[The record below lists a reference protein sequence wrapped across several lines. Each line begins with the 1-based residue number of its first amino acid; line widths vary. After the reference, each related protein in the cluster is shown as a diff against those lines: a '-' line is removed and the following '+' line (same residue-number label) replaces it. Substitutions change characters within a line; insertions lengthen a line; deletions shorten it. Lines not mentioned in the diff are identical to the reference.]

1 MLFGWKFVAYTH
13 RRPEFQNEDS
23 VSDGCLPLEC
33 GRYLEPAPILCRE
46 AIVDRI
52 AFLGW
57 TVTEKQNYE
66 ETLSSLGS
74 SHASPASG
82 ESGSRAVA
90 IAMYGVLLASYAVN
104 AADRQLF
111 PLLAHDV
118 RLQYNFS
125 LADTGLLTTIFTLG
139 LAVAGL
145 PTGYLL
151 ARFSR
156 KTVLLTGI
164 GIFSTGTALTILS
177 TGFPDML
184 IYLAATGIG
193 EAMQLTVM
201 IAIAANYFIHY
212 RAAAIGSM
220 NVFFGIGAFSGPILG
235 SILLTRYRTWHAPM
249 IGFAL
254 AGFLMIAVIAV
265 AVRPWFSE
273 TRRAADART
282 DLRGAPTILNRNTVI
297 LTILSV
303 IAGLILFGFTGM
315 YPTYLREGLHYT
327 PKAAGF
333 VASFYGAGALISI
346 GGGWL
351 GDRFSPRI
359 VLCGAFSGIACLGYL
374 CFHGSGAILPRAILT
389 FAYGAIGS
397 GTIYVNLAA
406 YHVKAVRSS
415 LSSRASGM
423 FVTSLYA
430 AAAGAG
436 YLMGGIASHA
446 GWAVAAEIQISLLSI
461 VAAGLATA
469 LRPAEMAL

>member
-1 MLFGWKFVAYTH
+1 MKADQDHQGTISIQAG
-13 RRPEFQNEDS
+13 PE
-23 VSDGCLPLEC
+23 
-33 GRYLEPAPILCRE
+33 A
-46 AIVDRI
+46 
-52 AFLGW
+52 
-57 TVTEKQNYE
+57 
-66 ETLSSLGS
+66 
-74 SHASPASG
+74 G

-90 IAMYGVLLASYAVN
+90 IAMYCVLLASYSVN

-118 RLQYNFS
+118 RLQYGFS
-125 LADTGLLTTIFTLG
+125 LSDTGLLTTIFTLG

-156 KTVLLTGI
+156 KTVLLLGI
-164 GIFSTGTALTILS
+164 GIFSTGTALTILA

-184 IYLAATGIG
+184 VYLAATGIG

-201 IAIAANYFIHY
+201 IAIAANYFVGY

-220 NVFFGIGAFSGPILG
+220 NVFFGLGAFSGPILG
-235 SILLTRYRTWHAPM
+235 SLLLTRYKTWHAPM
-249 IGFAL
+249 VAFGIFGY
-254 AGFLMIAVIAV
+254 LMIAVIALT
-265 AVRPWFSE
+265 VRPWFSE

-282 DLRGAPTILNRNTVI
+282 DHLGAHTLLNRNTII

-303 IAGLILFGFTGM
+303 IGGLVMFGFTGM
-315 YPTYLREGLHYT
+315 YPTYLREGLQYT

-333 VASFYGAGALISI
+333 VISFYGAGALISI

-351 GDRFSPRI
+351 GDRFSPRV
-359 VLCGAFSGIACLGYL
+359 VLSTAFFCTACLGYL
-374 CFHGSGAILPRAILT
+374 CFHGSEGVGTRAVLT

-406 YHVKAVRSS
+406 YHVKSVRSS
-415 LSSRASGM
+415 LSSRGSGM
-423 FVTSLYA
+423 FVTSFYA

-436 YLMGGIASHA
+436 YLMGGIASHG
-446 GWAVAAEIQISLLSI
+446 GWAMAGAIQITLLSLI
-461 VAAGLATA
+461 AAGLALT
-469 LRPAEMAL
+469 LRPAKMAL